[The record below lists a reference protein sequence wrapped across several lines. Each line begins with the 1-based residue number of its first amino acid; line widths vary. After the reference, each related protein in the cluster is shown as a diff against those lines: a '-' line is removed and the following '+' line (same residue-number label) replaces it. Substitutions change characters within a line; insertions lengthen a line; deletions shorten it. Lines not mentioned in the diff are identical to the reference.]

1 MTSLVGVST
10 SVHRPCSSALVTS
23 WLNCPCKKLS
33 ASSPRTVIRDQS
45 KRVSGSRAVARVT
58 DHYSMRQRETTRTL
72 KGPVVSLQNELNTI
86 TSSMSEL
93 SVRIT
98 ALVELE
104 GASMQSEV
112 YSELVAAERSIG
124 TLLRRLTRV
133 ATRIQ

>member
-1 MTSLVGVST
+1 
-10 SVHRPCSSALVTS
+10 
-23 WLNCPCKKLS
+23 
-33 ASSPRTVIRDQS
+33 
-45 KRVSGSRAVARVT
+45 
-58 DHYSMRQRETTRTL
+58 MRQRETTRTS

>member
-1 MTSLVGVST
+1 
-10 SVHRPCSSALVTS
+10 
-23 WLNCPCKKLS
+23 
-33 ASSPRTVIRDQS
+33 
-45 KRVSGSRAVARVT
+45 
-58 DHYSMRQRETTRTL
+58 MRQRETTRTL